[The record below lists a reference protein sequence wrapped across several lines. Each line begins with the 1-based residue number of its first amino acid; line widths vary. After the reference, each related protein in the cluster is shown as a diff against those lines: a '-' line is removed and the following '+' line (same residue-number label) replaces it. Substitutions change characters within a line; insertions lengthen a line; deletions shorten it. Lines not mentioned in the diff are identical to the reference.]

1 MTNKELKKY
10 FEKRPSVDTLY
21 VVGGIVFTEPSV
33 ALGYASQFE
42 QACEVHNRGDEDEPE
57 TGEQETGEMETGE
70 QETVEMET
78 GEQET
83 EEPETEEMETGEME
97 TGEME
102 TGETESGEQET
113 GETEIVE
120 PVVRKLKAQRGK

>member
-21 VVGGIVFTEPSV
+21 VVGGIVFTEPGV
-33 ALGYASQFE
+33 ALGYASQFG
-42 QACEVHNRGDEDEPE
+42 QVCEVHNRGDEDEAETVKMETGETE
-57 TGEQETGEMETGE
+57 TGEQETGEQETGE
-70 QETVEMET
+70 QET
-78 GEQET
+78 GEQ
-83 EEPETEEMETGEME
+83 
-97 TGEME
+97 E